1 MKNRKTTLH
10 LLAFKQEG
18 MQMYTGVMTAEQI
31 FECTDSANE
40 SGTPDSTGFPLEA
53 GNSRAMAFARYLK
66 ENPKPLVQ
74 TALLFGYRR
83 AFGMEV
89 GSDGRVTVE
98 IPAGETLR
106 VIDGKHRIR
115 GFRIAIDDFRIER
128 LRTYCVPVVIAEKL
142 DEIDAQYLSMMFH
155 ETSVRWRSSLDRNLQ
170 DQHMFREQCAGGKFP
185 EGIRSDW
192 ATKAAAITK
201 ALNTNK
207 QSPWYGSI
215 QMADEN
221 KKDKHVVKEFTVKQ
235 SLKDLGVN
243 KAFKKNSSQEVTQIL
258 MEYWLAWKDLAPDG
272 FKYPDKYML
281 MKSAGLNICHMLLVV
296 ILKETSQSVMLAMK
310 AKDFKIL
317 LKQLAEPPA
326 PINYRRASAGGV
338 EDEEEEE
345 LDDTDFLSAQFWR
358 SDSFRGAAVVG
369 SSKGHKLI
377 RDAMAARLFPP
388 DKEV

>member
-1 MKNRKTTLH
+1 MKNKNTILHFMVFRQETTR
-10 LLAFKQEG
+10 
-18 MQMYTGVMTAEQI
+18 MYTGVMTVQAI
-31 FECTDSANE
+31 LDCTDAAINKE
-40 SGTPDSTGFPLEA
+40 GQDETGYQHIA
-53 GNSRAMAFARYLK
+53 GEDRAMKFARYLK
-66 ENPKPLVQ
+66 EHPKPLVP
-74 TALLFGYRR
+74 TALLLSYRNTF
-83 AFGMEV
+83 ANEAD
-89 GSDGRVTVE
+89 SYGRVTVE
-98 IPAGETLR
+98 IPESEKLW
-106 VIDGKHRIR
+106 VIDGQHRIA
-115 GFRIAIDDFRIER
+115 GFRTAIYELGIER
-128 LRTYCVPVVIAEKL
+128 LRDYCLPVVIIEKIGL
-142 DEIDAQYLSMMFH
+142 DEEAFQFRKLNDTSKNERTDKYLGSA
-155 ETSVRWRSSLDRNLQ
+155 WR
-170 DQHMFREQCAGGKFP
+170 
-185 EGIRSDW
+185 DW